1 MSCGRAAYD
10 GPMTSVLVITSNP
23 DPASLTDTAG
33 DAFATGARASG
44 ADVDVLDLYDSGF
57 NPVYTLADR
66 RHYLGH
72 GPVPRDVAAIQSRL
86 EKADVIALVFPV
98 YWYTMPAMVKG
109 LFDRVVCRGFAYN
122 PSGEPGALAGKTVR
136 IIMLTG
142 GSQGWY
148 ESDGM
153 GEALDNQIRRQTLAK
168 YCGVEDSRI
177 VYIDNLISGDDD
189 PERRQAVA
197 EQLERLRV
205 MGESLGSK

>member
-1 MSCGRAAYD
+1 
-10 GPMTSVLVITSNP
+10 
-23 DPASLTDTAG
+23 
-33 DAFATGARASG
+33 
-44 ADVDVLDLYDSGF
+44 
-57 NPVYTLADR
+57 
-66 RHYLGH
+66 
-72 GPVPRDVAAIQSRL
+72 
-86 EKADVIALVFPV
+86 
-98 YWYTMPAMVKG
+98 
-109 LFDRVVCRGFAYN
+109 
-122 PSGEPGALAGKTVR
+122 
-136 IIMLTG
+136 MLTG

-148 ESDGM
+148 ESDGI